1 MNMTTTQVMNREL
14 AYEFEEYVTIDLV
27 FGSDTELYWK
37 ERTSGADANET
48 ISTIHVDESTT
59 LTGWLEHD
67 GTVVSLWSDFAA
79 GRTYGLQYFKD
90 GNVRKLIGTITLKT

>member
-1 MNMTTTQVMNREL
+1 MDMTAAQVIGREL
-14 AYEFEEYVTIDLV
+14 AYAFEDYVTIDLI

-59 LTGWLEHD
+59 LTGWVEHD
-67 GTVVSLWSDFAA
+67 GIIVSLWSDFAA
-79 GRTYGLQYFKD
+79 GKTYGFQYYPD
-90 GNVRKLIGTITLKT
+90 GRVRQLIGTISPKA